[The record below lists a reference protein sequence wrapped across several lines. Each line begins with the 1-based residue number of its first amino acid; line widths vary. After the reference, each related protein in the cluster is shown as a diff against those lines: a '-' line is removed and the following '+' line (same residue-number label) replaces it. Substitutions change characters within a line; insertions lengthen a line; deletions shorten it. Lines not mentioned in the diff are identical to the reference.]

1 MADIA
6 VAIVCTWGLA
16 GAGLVQQSRLLR
28 EPPQTG
34 IIYTPDALSFVVVF
48 RAGLAGMLVLFDH
61 SRVETR
67 VGSARV

>member
-16 GAGLVQQSRLLR
+16 GAGLVQQSLLLR

-34 IIYTPDALSFVVVF
+34 IIYTPYALSFVVAF
-48 RAGLAGMLVLFDH
+48 LAGLAGILVLFVH
-61 SRVETR
+61 RRVETR
-67 VGSARV
+67 VGPARV